1 MKALLVKFYLLI
13 FFLFGMLSAFAGNGA
28 GSGPPSPTGKT
39 PPPPGLPIDENIF
52 LLVGIAILFGIYI
65 IYKNNLKTK
74 NPI

>member
-1 MKALLVKFYLLI
+1 MKALLAKFYLLI
-13 FFLFGMLSAFAGNGA
+13 FFLFGVFPAF
-28 GSGPPSPTGKT
+28 SEGPPPPRRRGLTP

-65 IYKNNLKTK
+65 INKNNLKTK

>member
-1 MKALLVKFYLLI
+1 MKALLAKFYLLI
-13 FFLFGMLSAFAGNGA
+13 FFLFGVFPAFSAD
-28 GSGPPSPTGKT
+28 PPTPRRRGLTP

-65 IYKNNLKTK
+65 INKNNLKTK